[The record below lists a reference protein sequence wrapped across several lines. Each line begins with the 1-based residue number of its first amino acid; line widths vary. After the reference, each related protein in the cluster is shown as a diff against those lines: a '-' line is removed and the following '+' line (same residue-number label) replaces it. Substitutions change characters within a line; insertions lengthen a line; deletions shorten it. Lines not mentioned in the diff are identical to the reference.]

1 MGLFLEPAAAI
12 PFINLPDASLVS
24 TSTVAFGSV
33 VGTFLPL
40 VVHTWEHPARGQA
53 FRNQS
58 GCLRFGDLTLL
69 ATWGSAIDGEVE
81 QKSEAQ
87 LVLPYIAG
95 TNHFHIQRHT
105 FTFRDSCL
113 FIPAAR
119 TRFRLHCTACSGII
133 LSFLPESLL
142 PVAHAIAGPG
152 FDGLALRKALEQPAI
167 LDRLIDPRRDHV
179 HRLLMEA
186 MGFIERTMVLGGEV
200 YPMLCLDDLIRRL
213 IVLLLVP
220 DLLNVFQPR
229 ELTEKPFVHAALVE
243 WLLAHLD
250 EPISLSDM
258 EQRTSYSRRSLQ
270 LAFKQHFGCGPM
282 QWLRRQRLAKAR
294 ALLEQPG
301 ACHNLSQVAMACGY
315 LSSASFSRDYLA
327 RYGERPSHA
336 WRRFRFNEAN

>member
-1 MGLFLEPAAAI
+1 
-12 PFINLPDASLVS
+12 
-24 TSTVAFGSV
+24 
-33 VGTFLPL
+33 
-40 VVHTWEHPARGQA
+40 
-53 FRNQS
+53 
-58 GCLRFGDLTLL
+58 
-69 ATWGSAIDGEVE
+69 
-81 QKSEAQ
+81 
-87 LVLPYIAG
+87 
-95 TNHFHIQRHT
+95 
-105 FTFRDSCL
+105 
-113 FIPAAR
+113 
-119 TRFRLHCTACSGII
+119 
-133 LSFLPESLL
+133 
-142 PVAHAIAGPG
+142 
-152 FDGLALRKALEQPAI
+152 
-167 LDRLIDPRRDHV
+167 
-179 HRLLMEA
+179 
-186 MGFIERTMVLGGEV
+186 
-200 YPMLCLDDLIRRL
+200 L